1 MARTPSAVHR
11 NRVIYQ
17 SEALFISPDATGYHY
32 TGADGVGLSTPALDL
47 INNNV
52 RSVGTNRL
60 AQGWNSDDTLQKW
73 PTFCAGD
80 GAGVAAYFNSTADSD
95 NQIVDVT
102 FTSDTFNATSKT
114 YDLKLS
120 ETFNESNAATA
131 NAGSTASSTVSGFG
145 GLKPDANATIT
156 IPAGAKTANTAT
168 GSDGILIFTGTGT
181 YAGDLTATNNLSVDI
196 STTAATGA
204 TLDTTNANA
213 HKLTIQV
220 DQLLADRDAV
230 VTAITAAFATASI
243 NDISVSLVDPATG
256 STAFTTLATTAA
268 LFTGGANIPGTTTQP
283 IPVQSFSAAIHVESV
298 NADYGGEANGVTFIG
313 DDTTDID
320 TFVLNYNTAEP
331 DSKKHLK
338 VVEGGTV
345 ILNAGVEIELKG
357 GSNPCGPE
365 HGSIIRQLK
374 RVQTANYGFNIAR
387 TDVNQFGHL
396 SRLDAI
402 VLENPTVNLD
412 ISYFLIDGYNERMLE
427 FVTNGYDNCLSGH
440 LNPDYYQAGNNY
452 FIVTVPEARDVVR
465 GDVNLD
471 SDGFNSQK
479 TVISIGNGFVT
490 DYSVDISVG
499 AIPSASVT
507 IEGMNIKTDIG
518 TTGLNIPAVDLYDGS
533 YVSNAFE
540 YNNEGSVSEIKDDSC
555 VSLFSVPVAN
565 SGYTGCGDIA
575 ALRPGDIVLDLGEK
589 GLLSVQSSGNYEQQR
604 KNGVGSAHI
613 QSASLNLGMS
623 RTNLQRLGST
633 FAFSK
638 SLDVPINATLSVSAI
653 LSDLKQGNMADLIC
667 QCEEVDINLTIY
679 QPECVACKT
688 KTGEPVMRYTL
699 KGAKIDSESFS
710 SSIGDNKTVDLEF
723 SVQLG
728 GADDLQ
734 KGLFISGLEGNPRED
749 SRITKALKPNK
760 LGETDGPSYGGA
772 EVWGLPPGFYG
783 VDSPDS
789 ENIDDYRYNVPK
801 KGTLAGKEYD
811 KMHYLK

>member
-32 TGADGVGLSTPALDL
+32 TGKDGIGLATPPIDVDGSVTDVAPNGLAVGWAGPLSTFPDSN
-47 INNNV
+47 IN
-52 RSVGTNRL
+52 
-60 AQGWNSDDTLQKW
+60 
-73 PTFCAGD
+73 
-80 GAGVAAYFNSTADSD
+80 
-95 NQIVDVT
+95 
-102 FTSDTFNATSKT
+102 
-114 YDLKLS
+114 
-120 ETFNESNAATA
+120 EES
-131 NAGSTASSTVSGFG
+131 
-145 GLKPDANATIT
+145 
-156 IPAGAKTANTAT
+156 
-168 GSDGILIFTGTGT
+168 
-181 YAGDLTATNNLSVDI
+181 
-196 STTAATGA
+196 
-204 TLDTTNANA
+204 
-213 HKLTIQV
+213 
-220 DQLLADRDAV
+220 
-230 VTAITAAFATASI
+230 
-243 NDISVSLVDPATG
+243 
-256 STAFTTLATTAA
+256 TTLAK
-268 LFTGGANIPGTTTQP
+268 
-283 IPVQSFSAAIHVESV
+283 S
-298 NADYGGEANGVTFIG
+298 
-313 DDTTDID
+313 
-320 TFVLNYNTAEP
+320 
-331 DSKKHLK
+331 
-338 VVEGGTV
+338 
-345 ILNAGVEIELKG
+345 
-357 GSNPCGPE
+357 
-365 HGSIIRQLK
+365 HGSIIKQLK

-412 ISYFLIDGYNERMLE
+412 VSYFLVDGYNERMLE

-465 GDVNLD
+465 GDVNLHA
-471 SDGFNSQK
+471 DGFDNQK
-479 TVISIGNGFVT
+479 NVISIGNGFVT
-490 DYSVDISVG
+490 DYTVDISVG

-518 TTGLNIPAVDLYDGS
+518 TTGLNVPAVDLYDGS
-533 YVSNAFE
+533 YISNAFD
-540 YNNEGSVSEIKDDSC
+540 YNDQGAVSSLKDKGC
-555 VSLFSVPVAN
+555 TGLFSIPAAN

-575 ALRPGDIVLDLGEK
+575 ALRPGDVVLDLGEK
-589 GLLSVQSSGNYEQQR
+589 GLLSVQSSGNYEDQR
-604 KNGVGSAHI
+604 KSGIGSAHI

-667 QCEEVDINLTIY
+667 QCEEVDINLTIF

-710 SSIGDNKTVDLEF
+710 SSIGDNKSVDLEF

-734 KGLFISGLEGNPRED
+734 KGLFISGVEGNPKNG
-749 SRITKALKPNK
+749 SRITTALKPK
-760 LGETDGPSYGGA
+760 GVAGQDWTEGGA

-783 VDSPDS
+783 VEDPTSDDI
-789 ENIDDYRYNVPK
+789 NDYRYNVPK
-801 KGTLAGKEYD
+801 QDTAAGKTYD
-811 KMHYLK
+811 KLHYLG

>member
-32 TGADGVGLSTPALDL
+32 TGDEGVGLATPALDL
-47 INNNV
+47 TNNAA

-60 AQGWNSDDTLQKW
+60 AHGWNKTDTLASW
-73 PTFCAGD
+73 PEF
-80 GAGVAAYFNSTADSD
+80 
-95 NQIVDVT
+95 
-102 FTSDTFNATSKT
+102 K
-114 YDLKLS
+114 
-120 ETFNESNAATA
+120 
-131 NAGSTASSTVSGFG
+131 
-145 GLKPDANATIT
+145 
-156 IPAGAKTANTAT
+156 
-168 GSDGILIFTGTGT
+168 
-181 YAGDLTATNNLSVDI
+181 
-196 STTAATGA
+196 TGA
-204 TLDTTNANA
+204 
-213 HKLTIQV
+213 
-220 DQLLADRDAV
+220 AD
-230 VTAITAAFATASI
+230 I
-243 NDISVSLVDPATG
+243 
-256 STAFTTLATTAA
+256 
-268 LFTGGANIPGTTTQP
+268 
-283 IPVQSFSAAIHVESV
+283 
-298 NADYGGEANGVTFIG
+298 
-313 DDTTDID
+313 
-320 TFVLNYNTAEP
+320 
-331 DSKKHLK
+331 K
-338 VVEGGTV
+338 
-345 ILNAGVEIELKG
+345 
-357 GSNPCGPE
+357 E
-365 HGSIIRQLK
+365 HGTIIKQLK

-412 ISYFLIDGYNERMLE
+412 ISYFLIDGYNERHLE
-427 FVTNGYDNCLSGH
+427 FVTNGHDNCLSGH

-471 SDGFNSQK
+471 ADGFNNQK

-499 AIPSASVT
+499 AIPTASVT
-507 IEGMNIKTDIG
+507 VEGMNIKTDLG
-518 TTGLNIPAVDLYDGS
+518 TTGLNVPAVDLYDGS
-533 YVSNAFE
+533 YVSDAFD
-540 YNNEGSVSEIKDDSC
+540 YASNGSVDSVKAEGC
-555 VSLFSVPVAN
+555 TNLYSIPVAN

-589 GLLSVQSSGNYEQQR
+589 GLLSVQSSGNYEDQR
-604 KNGVGSAHI
+604 ESGVGSAHI

-679 QPECVACKT
+679 APECVACKT
-688 KTGEPVMRYTL
+688 KQGEAVMRYTL

-734 KGLFISGLEGNPRED
+734 KGLFISGVEGNPKKD
-749 SRITKALKPNK
+749 ARITTALKPDL
-760 LGETDGPSYGGA
+760 LGTPNGPSHGGA

-783 VDSPDS
+783 VANPASND
-789 ENIDDYRYNVPK
+789 IDDYRYNVPQN
-801 KGTLAGKEYD
+801 GTTPGGDDYD
-811 KMHYLK
+811 KMHYLG

>member
-32 TGADGVGLSTPALDL
+32 TGQDGIGLATPP
-47 INNNV
+47 
-52 RSVGTNRL
+52 TNATAGVTAVAPSRL
-60 AQGWNSDDTLQKW
+60 AAGW
-73 PTFCAGD
+73 D
-80 GAGVAAYFNSTADSD
+80 G
-95 NQIVDVT
+95 
-102 FTSDTFNATSKT
+102 
-114 YDLKLS
+114 
-120 ETFNESNAATA
+120 
-131 NAGSTASSTVSGFG
+131 
-145 GLKPDANATIT
+145 
-156 IPAGAKTANTAT
+156 
-168 GSDGILIFTGTGT
+168 
-181 YAGDLTATNNLSVDI
+181 
-196 STTAATGA
+196 
-204 TLDTTNANA
+204 
-213 HKLTIQV
+213 
-220 DQLLADRDAV
+220 
-230 VTAITAAFATASI
+230 
-243 NDISVSLVDPATG
+243 
-256 STAFTTLATTAA
+256 TLASWPKDNLDGEDNA
-268 LFTGGANIPGTTTQP
+268 LAVG
-283 IPVQSFSAAIHVESV
+283 
-298 NADYGGEANGVTFIG
+298 
-313 DDTTDID
+313 
-320 TFVLNYNTAEP
+320 
-331 DSKKHLK
+331 
-338 VVEGGTV
+338 
-345 ILNAGVEIELKG
+345 
-357 GSNPCGPE
+357 
-365 HGSIIRQLK
+365 HGSIIKQLK

-465 GDVNLD
+465 GDINLD
-471 SDGFNSQK
+471 ADGFNSQK

-518 TTGLNIPAVDLYDGS
+518 TTGLNVPAVDLYDGS
-533 YVSNAFE
+533 YVSDAFE
-540 YNNEGSVSEIKDDSC
+540 YDSAGNVSAANGGC
-555 VSLFSVPVAN
+555 TGLFTIPQTT

-575 ALRPGDIVLDLGEK
+575 ALRPGDVVLDLGEK

-604 KNGVGSAHI
+604 ASGIGSAHI

-667 QCEEVDINLTIY
+667 QCEEVDINLTVF

-734 KGLFISGLEGNPRED
+734 KGLFISGVEGNPKQN
-749 SRITKALKPNK
+749 SRITTALKPTN
-760 LGETDGPSYGGA
+760 LGTPNGPSHGGA

-783 VDSPDS
+783 VDNPASTD
-789 ENIDDYRYNVPK
+789 IDDYRYNVPK
-801 KGTLAGKEYD
+801 TDTIGGKEYD
-811 KMHYLK
+811 KMFYLG